1 MLESTKRFSKTKL
14 VTYLALLALAILFPF
29 ISPNK
34 YYLSVVT
41 LSFIYAIA
49 VYGLNL
55 IVGYLGQLS
64 LAQAGFFGLGA
75 YVSGLLSLKLQ
86 MSFWLAMPIAAV
98 VTTVV
103 ALLVGLIAFRTR
115 GHYFVIL
122 TLCIGVII
130 HLVIEKWDSLTGGV
144 RGLIG
149 IPRPTSIGPIEF
161 ITLESQY
168 YLVLVFLILTIF
180 IMSRIT
186 SSLVGRTFKSIRNS
200 EELAA
205 TLGINVMLNKLLA
218 FGIAAFFTGI
228 SGALYA
234 GYIRFLGPDIS
245 NPHLTFEFL
254 LFLLVGGQAT
264 IAGPLVGILVATGLT
279 ESLQFMQEYRMV
291 VFGALLIL
299 IVKFIPG
306 GLVGATRNLKA
317 KLEKRVNKAN
327 KVGMNALSKGESHA
341 IKDQGFN

>member
-1 MLESTKRFSKTKL
+1 MDLIKKMYKTKYIA
-14 VTYLALLALAILFPF
+14 YLAVFALAIAFPY
-29 ISPNK
+29 ISPNR
-34 YYLSVVT
+34 YYLTVVT
-41 LSFIYAIA
+41 LGFIYAIA

-75 YVSGLLSLKLQ
+75 YTSGLLSLKLGL
-86 MSFWLAMPIAAV
+86 SFWLSLPIAAV
-98 VTTVV
+98 ATTTV
-103 ALLVGLIAFRTR
+103 ALLVGLISFRTR

-149 IPRPTSIGPIEF
+149 VPIPSSIGPIEF
-161 ITLESQY
+161 KSLESQY
-168 YLVLVFLILTIF
+168 YLVLAFLILTIF
-180 IMSRIT
+180 VMSRIV

-205 TLGINVMLNKLLA
+205 TLGINVMKSKLLA

-228 SGALYA
+228 AGALFSS
-234 GYIRFLGPDIS
+234 YIRFLGPEIAAT
-245 NPHLTFEFL
+245 HLTFEFL
-254 LFLLVGGQAT
+254 LFLLIGGQAT
-264 IAGPLVGILVATGLT
+264 IAGPLVGTLLASGIT

-291 VFGALLIL
+291 VFGALLIV
-299 IVKFIPG
+299 IVKFFPG
-306 GLVGATRNLKA
+306 GLVGATKSLKA
-317 KLEKRVNKAN
+317 KLEKRVNQRKKSGTN
-327 KVGMNALSKGESHA
+327 LPSKGESHA
-341 IKDQGFN
+341 AKNRGFN

>member
-1 MLESTKRFSKTKL
+1 MFVFLKKPKFWAYL
-14 VTYLALLALAILFPF
+14 VLLAVAIVFPF
-29 ISPNK
+29 ISPNR
-34 YYLSVVT
+34 YYLTVVT

-75 YVSGLLSLKLQ
+75 YVSGLLSLKLH
-86 MSFWLAMPIAAV
+86 MSFWLTMPLAAV
-98 VTTVV
+98 ATTVV
-103 ALLVGLIAFRTR
+103 ALMVGLISFRTR

-130 HLVIEKWDSLTGGV
+130 HLVIEKWDDLTGGV

-149 IPRPTSIGPIEF
+149 IPRPTSIGPIDF
-161 ITLESQY
+161 ISLESQY
-168 YLVLVFLILTIF
+168 YLVLAFLMLTIF
-180 IMSRIT
+180 VMSRIA

-205 TLGINVMLNKLLA
+205 TLGINVMNNKLLA

-228 SGALYA
+228 AGALFA
-234 GYIRFLGPDIS
+234 GYIRFIGPDIC
-245 NPHLTFEFL
+245 NPNLTFEFL
-254 LFLLVGGQAT
+254 LFLLIGGQAT
-264 IAGPLVGILVATGLT
+264 IAGPLVGTLVANGLT

-291 VFGALLIL
+291 VFGILLIL
-299 IVKFIPG
+299 IVRFFPG
-306 GLVGATRNLKA
+306 GLAGETRILIT
-317 KLEKRVNKAN
+317 KLENRFNKRK
-327 KVGMNALSKGESHA
+327 KSRTNAPSKGESHA
-341 IKDQGFN
+341 TKDQGFN

>member
-1 MLESTKRFSKTKL
+1 MESTNQSSKIKYL
-14 VTYLALLALAILFPF
+14 GYLAVLALAIAFPY
-29 ISPNK
+29 ISPNR
-34 YYLSVVT
+34 YYLTVVT
-41 LSFIYAIA
+41 LGFIYAIA

-75 YVSGLLSLKLQ
+75 YTSGLLSLKLGL
-86 MSFWLAMPIAAV
+86 SFWLSLPIAAV
-98 VTTVV
+98 VTTIV
-103 ALLVGLIAFRTR
+103 ALLVGLISFRTR

-149 IPRPTSIGPIEF
+149 IPIPTSIGPITF
-161 ITLESQY
+161 KSLESQY
-168 YLVLVFLILTIF
+168 YLVLAFLILTIF
-180 IMSRIT
+180 VMSRIA

-205 TLGINVMLNKLLA
+205 TLGINVMKSKLLA

-228 SGALYA
+228 AGALFSS
-234 GYIRFLGPDIS
+234 YIRFLGPEIAS
-245 NPHLTFEFL
+245 THLTFEFL
-254 LFLLVGGQAT
+254 LFLLIGGQAT
-264 IAGPLVGILVATGLT
+264 IAAPLVGTLLASGIT

-299 IVKFIPG
+299 IVKFFPG
-306 GLVGATRNLKA
+306 GLVGATKTLKA
-317 KLEKRVNKAN
+317 KLEKRFNQGKKSGTN
-327 KVGMNALSKGESHA
+327 LPSKGESPA
-341 IKDQGFN
+341 AKNRGFN